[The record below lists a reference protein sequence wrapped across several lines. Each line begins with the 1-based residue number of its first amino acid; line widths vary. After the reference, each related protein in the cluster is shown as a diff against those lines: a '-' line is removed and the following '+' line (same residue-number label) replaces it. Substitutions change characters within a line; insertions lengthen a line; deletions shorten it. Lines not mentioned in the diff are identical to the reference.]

1 MKKISSILCI
11 LLAFVACSKQILE
24 ETPELTTDN
33 QDIIVNLTI
42 NRADSFSGTKAT
54 VKDAWVEN
62 DVVFVFFKGV
72 AAPKYLEMKYASGVW
87 TSTSK
92 NGLVASD
99 LSDAAE
105 KKMTAIYLPYG
116 SDATVAASGTDFV
129 FEGLTYSGV
138 FLQAESVTYTYDSEL
153 KGTLNMVS
161 PTLANAGDKFI
172 HFDVTGYTSGHDY
185 VLYQNYV
192 KPLTFASVSADGAVS
207 KTEGAMGKK
216 IKGYEDSANGIIS
229 FSGILDNSVVGS
241 AVDYQFSIDDRTS
254 SFLYTRDAG
263 TKTLSDSKYIGI
275 GAINNSAVWI
285 ATEYV
290 DLGLSVKWAKA
301 NLGAS
306 DWTKKGDYYA
316 WGEVETYYTPG
327 VYPSWNKSG
336 KENGYAWSSYRY
348 GDGETFSKYP
358 TGTDT
363 NLAPE
368 DDAATYNLKGIWR
381 IPSLA
386 DYTEL
391 KNNCTFLWTSNT
403 LATGFYG
410 FQITSKVVGYTE
422 NYIALPAASQYIGTV
437 NGGSNR
443 LHYWLSTSY
452 TPNGAQ
458 AWGLYA
464 IDSQPAYKWT
474 TSKDRYEGNS
484 IRPVFTVD

>member
-1 MKKISSILCI
+1 MKKISSIICV
-11 LLAFVACSKQILE
+11 LLAFSACNKQVLNE
-24 ETPELTTDN
+24 SPEITTEN

-42 NRADSFSGTKAT
+42 NRTESFSGTRAT
-54 VKDAWVEN
+54 VKNTWADN

-72 AAPKYLEMKYASGVW
+72 AAPKYLELKYSSGVW
-87 TSTSK
+87 TNTSK

-99 LSDAAE
+99 LSDAVD

-129 FEGLTYSGV
+129 FDGLTYSGV
-138 FLQAESVTYTYDSEL
+138 FLQAELVTYTYDSEL
-153 KGTLNMVS
+153 KGTLNLVA
-161 PTLANAGDKFI
+161 PTLSNAEDKYI

-185 VLYQNYV
+185 VLYQAYV
-192 KPLTFASVSADGAVS
+192 KPITFTSVSADGAVS

-216 IKGYEDSANGIIS
+216 IKGYEDTANSIIS

-263 TKTLSDSKYIGI
+263 SKTLSTSKYIGI
-275 GAINNSAVWI
+275 GAMNNAAVWT

-301 NLGAS
+301 NLGAA
-306 DWTKKGDYYA
+306 DWTKNGDYFA
-316 WGEVETYYTPG
+316 WGEVEPYYTQLT
-327 VYPSWNKSG
+327 PSVIWKDGKS
-336 KENGYAWSSYRY
+336 NGYAWASYSL

-358 TGTDT
+358 TGTST

-381 IPSLA
+381 IPSSE
-386 DYTEL
+386 DYNEL
-391 KNNCTFLWTSNT
+391 RDKCTFLWTQNV
-403 LATGFYG
+403 LASGFYG
-410 FQITSKVVGYTE
+410 YQITSKVVGYTE
-422 NYIALPAASQYIGTV
+422 NYIALPAANQYLETS
-437 NGGSNR
+437 NGGLKR
-443 LHYWLSTSY
+443 LFYWLSTSWSY
-452 TPNGAQ
+452 DGTK
-458 AWGLYA
+458 
-464 IDSQPAYKWT
+464 AYGIYLTDETK
-474 TSKDRYEGNS
+474 SKTGRVRYEGNS